1 MSPRPAA
8 RSGMALILTLAAIV
22 LAGGLALLLQARALS
37 LSRAGV
43 NILGTSPDAI
53 DRAEDR
59 ARFRELLDKLG
70 LRQAESGMAHSVEEA
85 LTIASAITY
94 PVMVRPSSRPS
105 FRDGGQRIAPP
116 ESAIRSRPRQLRP
129 DIRRGPG

>member
-1 MSPRPAA
+1 M
-8 RSGMALILTLAAIV
+8 
-22 LAGGLALLLQARALS
+22 
-37 LSRAGV
+37 

-85 LTIASAITY
+85 LKIAAEITY
-94 PVMVRPSSRPS
+94 PVMVRPST
-105 FRDGGQRIAPP
+105 FWADVD
-116 ESAIRSRPRQLRP
+116 AIVYDEPACCSC
-129 DIRRGPG
+129 I